1 MSIILDSIMLHM
13 DRTYLETCLVEGGNT
28 LFFTITNHG
37 YKDYTHNMLLSLR
50 KFQVDKKVLI
60 VCIDTESNT
69 YFQKEGY
76 VTYLLNLGMSDFTEF
91 RQNNF
96 DKICYAKL
104 LLIYKFLCMG
114 YHVLYTDGDIVY
126 ANDPVAYLE
135 SQRPVEGDM
144 WIQNDSVID
153 DSYQNVCA
161 GFMYVRSSEVTKRYF
176 NIEVP
181 HFVPRYED
189 CVKENN
195 DQTYLN
201 RYIIP
206 YLHAHLF
213 PLKQFPNGNYYYHF
227 HQNIPQE
234 ALIMVHF
241 NWVVGH
247 TKMEKMK
254 EYGMWWIPEEP

>member
-1 MSIILDSIMLHM
+1 MLLLDK
-13 DRTYLETCLVEGGNT
+13 TYVDTCLVEGGKT
-28 LFFTITNHG
+28 IFFTITNNG

-50 KFQVDKKVLI
+50 NFQLDKKVLI
-60 VCIDTESNT
+60 VCIDTESST

-76 VTYLLNLGMSDFTEF
+76 YTYVLNLGMSEFTEF
-91 RQNNF
+91 RQKNF
-96 DKICYAKL
+96 DRICYAKL

-126 ANDPVAYLE
+126 ANNPIAYLE
-135 SQRPVEGDM
+135 SQGKVEGDM

-161 GFMYVRSSEVTKRYF
+161 GFMYVRSNEVTRRYF
-176 NIEVP
+176 NIEIP
-181 HFVPRYED
+181 EFTSRYLE
-189 CVKENN
+189 CIPMNN

-201 RYIIP
+201 CYIIP
-206 YLHAHLF
+206 YLHTHLF

-227 HQNIPQE
+227 HQDIPQE
-234 ALIMVHF
+234 SLIMVHF

-247 TKMEKMK
+247 AKKEKMK
-254 EYGMWWIPEEP
+254 EYGMWRMPESSSVWV